1 MDFGDILK
9 DLRLE
14 KNITQKELADKLN
27 ISSAMIS
34 NYENKINIPRDFK
47 ILIDIANYFQ
57 ISVDK
62 LIGNEKIKRIENE
75 LTSEETE
82 MIETFRE
89 LPRKEKEDILEFI
102 DFKYQKFLQ
111 NKKLSNS
118 QQIKEEKNEKK
129 EA

>member
-34 NYENKINIPRDFK
+34 NYENRINIPRDFK

-62 LIGNEKIKRIENE
+62 LIGNEKIKKIENE

-82 MIETFRE
+82 IIETFRE
-89 LPRKEKEDILEFI
+89 LPRKEKEDIIEFI

-111 NKKLSNS
+111 NKKLSDS
-118 QQIKEEKNEKK
+118 QEHKK
-129 EA
+129 INA

>member
-34 NYENKINIPRDFK
+34 NYENRINIPRDFK

-62 LIGNEKIKRIENE
+62 LIGNEKIKKIENE

-82 MIETFRE
+82 IIETFRE
-89 LPRKEKEDILEFI
+89 LPRKEKEDIIDFI

-111 NKKLSNS
+111 NKKLSDS
-118 QQIKEEKNEKK
+118 QEHKK
-129 EA
+129 INA